1 MSEPLPS
8 LDSLRCFAEAARL
21 LNFRAAARAVGVTP
35 AALGQRI
42 RQLEEQLDAR
52 LFHRTTRAVTLTEQG
67 LALVPY
73 AQKALDAAGECVRA
87 GRGEVGPAPME
98 LTIGTRHELGLSW
111 LVPAVPKLRAAQ
123 PGLTLHVYFGSGADL
138 VHRVRSLLI
147 DLAVTSTVL
156 TDPKL
161 DSLRLHEE
169 QYVFVG
175 APELLSRVP
184 LREPADAARHTL
196 IDVTPDLALFR
207 YWRDAR
213 DGPGQLEF
221 GGSLLMG
228 TIAAIRQL
236 VVRGEGLAVLP
247 RYFVEPDLAAGRLAI
262 VLPAITPESDYF
274 RLVFRADDPRRAVY
288 ERLARVLMDEPLR

>member
-8 LDSLRCFAEAARL
+8 LESLRCFSEAARL
-21 LNFRAAARAVGVTP
+21 LNFRAAARAVGLTP

-52 LFHRTTRAVTLTEQG
+52 LFHRTTRTVTLTEEG

-73 AQKALDAAGECVRA
+73 AQKALDAASACVRA

-111 LVPAVPKLRAAQ
+111 LVPALPKLRVAQ
-123 PGLTLHVYFGSGADL
+123 PGLTLHVYFGSGPDL
-138 VHRVRSLLI
+138 VHRVRSLVI

-161 DSLRLHEE
+161 DAIRLHEE
-169 QYVFVG
+169 EYVFVG
-175 APELLSRVP
+175 APKLLERVP
-184 LREPADAARHTL
+184 MNEPGDAARHTL

-207 YWRDAR
+207 YWRDAK
-213 DGPGQLEF
+213 DGPGSLEF
-221 GGSLLMG
+221 GGALHMG

-236 VVRGEGLAVLP
+236 VLRGEGLAVLP
-247 RYFVEPDLAAGRLAI
+247 RYFVEPDLAAGRLAV
-262 VLPAITPESDYF
+262 VLPEVAPESDYF

-288 ERLARVLMDEPLR
+288 ERLARVLTDEPLR